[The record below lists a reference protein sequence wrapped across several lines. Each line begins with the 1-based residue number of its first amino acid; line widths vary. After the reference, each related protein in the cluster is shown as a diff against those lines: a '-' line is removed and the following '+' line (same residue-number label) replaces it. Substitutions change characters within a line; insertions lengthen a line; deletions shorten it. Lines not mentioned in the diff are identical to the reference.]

1 MSWQPIGARSI
12 NPGKLMFSKW
22 TAAKPVAKQKHFL
35 VTKIIFPELP
45 DGKIEWIE
53 IEAVYTREAKRI
65 RWQELRDESLRH
77 RGWLR

>member
-1 MSWQPIGARSI
+1 
-12 NPGKLMFSKW
+12 MFSKW

-35 VTKIIFPELP
+35 VTKIILPELP

-53 IEAVYTREAKRI
+53 IEAVYTRETKRI
-65 RWQELRDESLRH
+65 RWRELNDASLWR